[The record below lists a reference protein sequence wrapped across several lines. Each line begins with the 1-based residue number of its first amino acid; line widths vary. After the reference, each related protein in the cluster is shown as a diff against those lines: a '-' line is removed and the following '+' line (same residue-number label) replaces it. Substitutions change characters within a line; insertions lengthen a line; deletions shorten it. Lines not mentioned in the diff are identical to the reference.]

1 METYLPYEHE
11 PSNKPYG
18 ANVLIR
24 QQLLGHDA
32 LMFYVVHNSAI
43 RD

>member
-1 METYLPYEHE
+1 MGASLPYEHK

-32 LMFYVVHNSAI
+32 LMFYVVHNSAL